1 MKKWF
6 LHILLLAGLFGVLTT
21 SCSQEDE
28 GLEMVTAGKEKVMV
42 RFSIALNKS
51 GADSRAN
58 WGSEY
63 TSATG
68 DEFDNRINPNQF
80 FVTLTLTDEK
90 NQTQTYDVKNVVYWE
105 SDNINVYEFVGEVEV
120 NIASTTTYTKA
131 QVKVYANMNVDQE
144 KFDANLD
151 TYPGRGVQYIPM
163 WGVETFQNLSLTPGE
178 MNELS
183 TIYLLRSMSKIE
195 VTLNP
200 SLVTEGYSITAV
212 NLDKYNS
219 SGYTIPKG
227 SSGSTMEFDMDG
239 CFNPYTPEKD
249 EDKKIETKSD
259 GFPFQIQENP
269 DNSISY
275 IIYVPEYDNLEEES
289 EDVEKDDLNIQVY
302 INKDGE
308 PISHELNSRGIIQ
321 MTDLDLVRNHWYKYT
336 IEAVNIN
343 TDITFNLQYQVI
355 DWIEINNG
363 SLTFGGES
371 GATHTPAN

>member
-21 SCSQEDE
+21 SCSQEDD

-80 FVTLTLTDEK
+80 FVTLTLGSETK
-90 NQTQTYDVKNVVYWE
+90 NVKNVVYWK
-105 SDNINVYEFVGEVEV
+105 SDNINVYEFMGEVDV
-120 NIASTTTYTKA
+120 NISSTTTYTNAK
-131 QVKVYANMNVDQE
+131 VNVYANMNLNQE
-144 KFDANLD
+144 TFDANLSA
-151 TYPGRGVQYIPM
+151 YPGRGVQNIPM
-163 WGVETFQNLSLTPGE
+163 WGVHTISSLSLTPGE
-178 MNELS
+178 INELN

-195 VTLNP
+195 VTLKP
-200 SLVTEGYSITAV
+200 SLVAEGYSITGV
-212 NLDKYNS
+212 KLDKYNAKGNTLPTGT
-219 SGYTIPKG
+219 SGNTKD
-227 SSGSTMEFDMDG
+227 FDMDG
-239 CFNPYTPEKD
+239 CFNPYVPSEND
-249 EDKKIETKSD
+249 EYDYIVSQSD
-259 GFPFQIQENP
+259 GFSFQEQT
-269 DNSISY
+269 NSDKSKSY
-275 IIYVPEYDNLEEES
+275 IIYVPEYDNLVEES
-289 EDVEKDDLNIQVY
+289 EEDENDDLNIQVY
-302 INKDGE
+302 INKDGK
-308 PISHELNSRGIIQ
+308 PIYQDLNSRGVIA
-321 MTDLDLVRNHWYKYT
+321 MENLDLVRNHWYKYT
-336 IEAVNIN
+336 IETVNIN

>member
-51 GADSRAN
+51 ESRATWDTN
-58 WGSEY
+58 DDG
-63 TSATG
+63 ATG
-68 DEFDNRINPNQF
+68 SEFDNRINPNQF

-90 NQTQTYDVKNVVYWE
+90 NQTQTYNVKNVVYWE

-195 VTLNP
+195 VTLKP
-200 SLVTEGYSITAV
+200 SLVTEGYSITGV

-219 SGYTIPKG
+219 RGYTLPTG
-227 SSGSTMEFDMDG
+227 TSDSTMKFDMDG
-239 CFNPYTPEKD
+239 CFNPYTPEED
-249 EDKKIETKSD
+249 EDNKIETKLK
-259 GFPFQIQENP
+259 QEKNML
-269 DNSISY
+269 SAY
-275 IIYVPEYDNLEEES
+275 QTQKAYLLRNLF
-289 EDVEKDDLNIQVY
+289 I
-302 INKDGE
+302 
-308 PISHELNSRGIIQ
+308 
-321 MTDLDLVRNHWYKYT
+321 
-336 IEAVNIN
+336 
-343 TDITFNLQYQVI
+343 
-355 DWIEINNG
+355 
-363 SLTFGGES
+363 
-371 GATHTPAN
+371 

>member
-21 SCSQEDE
+21 SCSQEDD

-80 FVTLTLTDEK
+80 FVTLTLGSETK
-90 NQTQTYDVKNVVYWE
+90 NVKNVVYWK
-105 SDNINVYEFVGEVEV
+105 SDNINVYEFMGEVDV
-120 NIASTTTYTKA
+120 NISSTTTYTNAK
-131 QVKVYANMNVDQE
+131 VNVYANMNLNQE
-144 KFDANLD
+144 TFIADLSA
-151 TYPGRGVQYIPM
+151 YPGRGVQNIPM
-163 WGVETFQNLSLTPGE
+163 WGVHTISSLSLTPGE
-178 MNELS
+178 INELS

-195 VTLNP
+195 VTLKP
-200 SLVTEGYSITAV
+200 SLVAEGYSITGV
-212 NLDKYNS
+212 KLDKYNS
-219 SGYTIPKG
+219 KGNTLPTGTSGNTKD
-227 SSGSTMEFDMDG
+227 FDMDG
-239 CFNPYTPEKD
+239 CFNPYIPSEDD
-249 EDKKIETKSD
+249 EYGYIVTQSD
-259 GFPFQIQENP
+259 GFSFQEQT
-269 DNSISY
+269 NSDKSKSY
-275 IIYVPEYDNLEEES
+275 IIYVPEYDNLVEES
-289 EDVEKDDLNIQVY
+289 EEDENDDLNIQVY
-302 INKDGE
+302 INKDGK
-308 PISHELNSRGIIQ
+308 PIYQDLNSRGVIA
-321 MTDLDLVRNHWYKYT
+321 MENLDLVRNHWYKYT
-336 IEAVNIN
+336 IETVNIN

>member
-21 SCSQEDE
+21 SCSQEDD

-80 FVTLTLTDEK
+80 FVTLTLGSETK
-90 NQTQTYDVKNVVYWE
+90 NVKNVVYWK
-105 SDNINVYEFVGEVEV
+105 SDNINVYEFMGEVDV
-120 NIASTTTYTKA
+120 NISSTTTYTNAK
-131 QVKVYANMNVDQE
+131 VNVYANMNLNQE
-144 KFDANLD
+144 TFNADLS
-151 TYPGRGVQYIPM
+151 TYPGRGVQNIPM
-163 WGVETFQNLSLTPGE
+163 WGVHTISSLSLTPGE
-178 MNELS
+178 INELN

-195 VTLNP
+195 VTLKP
-200 SLVTEGYSITAV
+200 SLVAEGYSITGV
-212 NLDKYNS
+212 KLDKYNS
-219 SGYTIPKG
+219 KGNTLPTGTSGNTKD
-227 SSGSTMEFDMDG
+227 FDMDG
-239 CFNPYTPEKD
+239 CFNPYVPSEDD
-249 EDKKIETKSD
+249 EYDYIVSQSD
-259 GFPFQIQENP
+259 GFSFQEQT
-269 DNSISY
+269 NSDKSKSY
-275 IIYVPEYDNLEEES
+275 IIYVPEYDNLVEES
-289 EDVEKDDLNIQVY
+289 EEDENDDLNIQVY
-302 INKDGE
+302 INKDGK
-308 PISHELNSRGIIQ
+308 PIYQDLNSRGVIA
-321 MTDLDLVRNHWYKYT
+321 MENLDLVRNHWYKYT
-336 IEAVNIN
+336 IETVNIN
-343 TDITFNLQYQVI
+343 TDIKFDLQYQVI

>member
-21 SCSQEDE
+21 SCSQEDD

-51 GADSRAN
+51 ESRATWDTN
-58 WGSEY
+58 DDG
-63 TSATG
+63 ATG
-68 DEFDNRINPNQF
+68 SEFDNRINPNQF
-80 FVTLTLTDEK
+80 FVTLTLTDEE

-120 NIASTTTYTKA
+120 NIASTTTYTNA
-131 QVKVYANMNVDQE
+131 QIKVYANMNVDQE
-144 KFDANLD
+144 KFEANLD

-195 VTLNP
+195 VTLKP
-200 SLVTEGYSITAV
+200 SLVSEGYSITGV

-219 SGYTIPKG
+219 IGYTLPKG
-227 SSGSTMEFDMDG
+227 SSGSTMKFDMDG
-239 CFNPYTPEKD
+239 CFNPYTPEEDK
-249 EDKKIETKSD
+249 DKKIETKAD

-302 INKDGE
+302 IDKNDK

-336 IEAVNIN
+336 IEAVNIS

-355 DWIEINNG
+355 DWTEITNG
-363 SLTFGGES
+363 SLTFGDDEGEVF
-371 GATHTPAN
+371 